1 MSYSESPGSGLYSSF
16 SSTAATAELS
26 QLRQRTIPQLVDAP
40 RFGRP
45 QAPEWLKGAQE
56 FLNRYALFAA
66 VVAAIALIAA
76 VAVPA
81 WAAFQP
87 GASSS
92 RLGTVYSSAGV
103 TGTAGT
109 RVADLSPAT
118 FLGGIPFVQQS
129 RTLAAASGGA
139 SGGGVPAPASFVIGG
154 QQASVG
160 EYIQD
165 VGLQMVVPDLNAT
178 AIIKGNVE
186 AWESAVAQ
194 QQRTL
199 AAAPPYLRAFQ
210 APLIASGTVI
220 PGARATFYTCA
231 GCGFCGAMA
240 NGQQV
245 FQGAAACSANL
256 PFGTRFFLNA
266 DPARTVYTC
275 LDRGA
280 LSATWVDIWF
290 YNPADG
296 WAWQSM
302 IGSVYSDITIVQ

>member
-1 MSYSESPGSGLYSSF
+1 MSYSESPGSGRYTSF
-16 SSTAATAELS
+16 SSTTAELS
-26 QLRQRTIPQLVDAP
+26 QLRQQTIPQLVDAP

-45 QAPEWLKGAQE
+45 QAPEWLPRAQA

-66 VVAAIALIAA
+66 VIAAVALIAA
-76 VAVPA
+76 MAVPA

-87 GASSS
+87 EASPS
-92 RLGTVYSSAGV
+92 RLGTVHSSAGV

-109 RVADLSPAT
+109 RVADLSAAT

-129 RTLAAASGGA
+129 RALGAAAGA
-139 SGGGVPAPASFVIGG
+139 ASAPQRFVAAVP
-154 QQASVG
+154 QASVG

-165 VGLQMVVPDLNAT
+165 VGLQMVLPYLNGT
-178 AIIKGNVE
+178 VTIKGNVE

-194 QQRTL
+194 QQ
-199 AAAPPYLRAFQ
+199 AAIAATPPYLAAFQ
-210 APLIASGTVI
+210 APVIASGTVI

-231 GCGFCGAMA
+231 GGGFCGAMA

-245 FQGAAACSANL
+245 FAGAAACSSDL

-266 DPARTVYTC
+266 APARTVYTC

-290 YNPADG
+290 YSPAEG

-302 IGSVYSDITIVQ
+302 IGSVYSDITIIQ

>member
-1 MSYSESPGSGLYSSF
+1 LSYSETPGSGRYTSF
-16 SSTAATAELS
+16 SSTTATAELS
-26 QLRQRTIPQLVDAP
+26 QLRQQSIPQLVDVP

-45 QAPEWLKGAQE
+45 QAPEWLRGAQE
-56 FLNRYALFAA
+56 FLSRYALFAA
-66 VVAAIALIAA
+66 VVAAVALIAA
-76 VAVPA
+76 MAVPA

-87 GASSS
+87 EASSS
-92 RLGTVYSSAGV
+92 RLGTVHSSAGV

-109 RVADLSPAT
+109 RVADLSAAT

-129 RTLAAASGGA
+129 RALGATAGGA
-139 SGGGVPAPASFVIGG
+139 SGGITSAPERFVVRARE
-154 QQASVG
+154 ASVG

-165 VGLQMVVPDLNAT
+165 VGLQMVLPYLNGT

-186 AWESAVAQ
+186 AWQSAVAQ
-194 QQRTL
+194 QQATIAATPTYL
-199 AAAPPYLRAFQ
+199 AAFQPPVIEA
-210 APLIASGTVI
+210 GTVI

-231 GCGFCGAMA
+231 GGGFCGAMA

-245 FQGAAACSANL
+245 FPGAAACSTNL
-256 PFGTRFFLNA
+256 AFGTRFFLNA

-280 LSATWVDIWF
+280 ISATWVDIWF
-290 YNPADG
+290 YSPAEG

-302 IGSVYSDITIVQ
+302 IGGVYSDITIIQ

>member
-1 MSYSESPGSGLYSSF
+1 MSYSESPGSGRYTSF
-16 SSTAATAELS
+16 SSTAVTAELS
-26 QLRQRTIPQLVDAP
+26 QLRQQTIPQLVDAP

-45 QAPEWLKGAQE
+45 QTPEWLSGAQE

-66 VVAAIALIAA
+66 VVAVVALIAA
-76 VAVPA
+76 MAVPV

-87 GASSS
+87 DASSS

-109 RVADLSPAT
+109 RVADLSAAT
-118 FLGGIPFVQQS
+118 FLGSIPFVQQS
-129 RTLAAASGGA
+129 RALAATSGGA
-139 SGGGVPAPASFVIGG
+139 SAGPLSAPERFVVGAR
-154 QQASVG
+154 QASVG

-165 VGLQMVVPDLNAT
+165 VGMQMVLPYLNGT

-186 AWESAVAQ
+186 AWEAAVE
-194 QQRTL
+194 QQRF
-199 AAAPPYLRAFQ
+199 AAAAVPAYLAPFQ

-231 GCGFCGAMA
+231 GGGFCGAMA

-245 FQGAAACSANL
+245 FAGAAACSSDL

-290 YNPADG
+290 YSPAEG

-302 IGSVYSDITIVQ
+302 IGGLYSDITIVQ

>member
-1 MSYSESPGSGLYSSF
+1 MSYSESPGSGRYTSF

-87 GASSS
+87 EAATS

-109 RVADLSPAT
+109 RVANLSPAT

-129 RTLAAASGGA
+129 RALAATSGGA
-139 SGGGVPAPASFVIGG
+139 SGGGAPAPASFVIGG

-165 VGLQMVVPDLNAT
+165 VGLQMVLPYLNGT

-231 GCGFCGAMA
+231 GGGFCGAMA

>member
-1 MSYSESPGSGLYSSF
+1 MFTRFSAFYSP
-16 SSTAATAELS
+16 
-26 QLRQRTIPQLVDAP
+26 
-40 RFGRP
+40 
-45 QAPEWLKGAQE
+45 
-56 FLNRYALFAA
+56 
-66 VVAAIALIAA
+66 LIASM
-76 VAVPA
+76 AVPA

-87 GASSS
+87 EASSS
-92 RLGTVYSSAGV
+92 RLGTVHSSAGV

-109 RVADLSPAT
+109 RVTDLSAAT

-129 RTLAAASGGA
+129 RALSAATGSTMSAPERFVVGA
-139 SGGGVPAPASFVIGG
+139 R
-154 QQASVG
+154 QASVG

-165 VGLQMVVPDLNAT
+165 IGLLMVLPYLNNT
-178 AIIKGNVE
+178 AIIKENVE
-186 AWESAVAQ
+186 AWTSAVAQ
-194 QQRTL
+194 QQ
-199 AAAPPYLRAFQ
+199 AAIAATPPYLAAFQ
-210 APLIASGTVI
+210 APVIASGTVI

-231 GCGFCGAMA
+231 GGGFCGAMA

-245 FQGAAACSANL
+245 FAGAAACSSDL

-290 YNPADG
+290 YSPAEG

-302 IGSVYSDITIVQ
+302 IGSVYSDITIIQ

>member
-1 MSYSESPGSGLYSSF
+1 MSYSESPGSGRYTSF
-16 SSTAATAELS
+16 SSTTATAELS

-45 QAPEWLKGAQE
+45 EAPAWLKGAQE

-66 VVAAIALIAA
+66 VIAA
-76 VAVPA
+76 VAVIAAMAVPA
-81 WAAFQP
+81 WGAFQP
-87 GASSS
+87 EASSS
-92 RLGTVYSSAGV
+92 RLGTVHSSAGV

-109 RVADLSPAT
+109 RVANLSAAT

-129 RTLAAASGGA
+129 RALGAAAGGSSGGA
-139 SGGGVPAPASFVIGG
+139 PSPASFVVGAREARI
-154 QQASVG
+154 G

-165 VGLQMVVPDLNAT
+165 VGLQMVLPYLNNT
-178 AIIKGNVE
+178 AIIKENVE
-186 AWESAVAQ
+186 AWTSAVAQ
-194 QQRTL
+194 QQAAT
-199 AAAPPYLRAFQ
+199 AAAPTYLRAFQ
-210 APLIASGTVI
+210 PPVIAAGTVI

-231 GCGFCGAMA
+231 GGGFCGAMA

-245 FQGAAACSANL
+245 FPGAAACSTNL
-256 PFGTRFFLNA
+256 AFGTRFFLNA

-280 LSATWVDIWF
+280 ISATWVDIWF
-290 YNPADG
+290 YSPAEG

-302 IGSVYSDITIVQ
+302 IGSVYSDITIIQ